1 MKDEEIAELQNL
13 GGVSAELL
21 SQIGITTKS
30 DLEKTGPIPA
40 FCTLWEETE
49 KEPNLNL
56 LYAMVGALKGV
67 HWQEI
72 AQTEKYDLLMELE
85 AYKDEKGI

>member
-1 MKDEEIAELQNL
+1 MTLISDLQNL

-21 SQIGITTKS
+21 SKIGITTRA
-30 DLEKTGPIPA
+30 DLEKIGPIPA

-49 KEPNLNL
+49 KEPSLNL
-56 LYAMVGALKGV
+56 LYAMVGALRGV

-72 AQTEKYDLLMELE
+72 AQTEKYNLLMELE
-85 AYKDEKGI
+85 AYKESRGI